1 MVDRLKTAALASL
14 LHDVGKVNY
23 RAGGEKK
30 SHSLLGSDFLR
41 PFCEGSEAGGAIL
54 RCVRYHHGRD
64 LSGARL
70 AVDDLAYLVYE
81 ADNIAAG
88 ADRRDKADGK
98 ETFSFDPSICLENV
112 FNVFEGT
119 KKEEKSVE
127 GAGCQG
133 GTQLSGQESEPCGNV
148 GEIPDHSE

>member
-23 RAGGEKK
+23 RAGKEKK

-64 LSGARL
+64 LSGAHL

-81 ADNIAAG
+81 ADNM
-88 ADRRDKADGK
+88 
-98 ETFSFDPSICLENV
+98 
-112 FNVFEGT
+112 
-119 KKEEKSVE
+119 
-127 GAGCQG
+127 
-133 GTQLSGQESEPCGNV
+133 
-148 GEIPDHSE
+148 